1 MPAATPWNA
10 GVVTKQGLYY
20 FVAPTS
26 LAVSYTGCQVMWDE
40 RGRVQTVLR
49 FANGELKEYS
59 SAEGSV
65 LCQYE
70 RGALANKSPE
80 ACPSPQAAIDAMLT
94 FPFDLEPR
102 VPPDRDPRFKGR

>member
-1 MPAATPWNA
+1 M
-10 GVVTKQGLYY
+10 YY

-40 RGRVQTVLR
+40 RGHVQNILR
-49 FANGELKEYS
+49 FTNGELKEFS
-59 SAEGSV
+59 STEGSV

-80 ACPSPQAAIDAMLT
+80 SCPSPESAVDGMLT

-102 VPPDRDPRFKGR
+102 VPPDRDPRLKGRS